1 MPSDRASATHL
12 VRKFNIATAKN
23 GGAERNVTVCLFVQ
37 PLWPMILSPLN
48 KKGANSH
55 PPPLSVFPFSNF

>member
-1 MPSDRASATHL
+1 M

-37 PLWPMILSPLN
+37 SLWPIVLSPLN
-48 KKGANSH
+48 KKGRILIRH
-55 PPPLSVFPFSNF
+55 FLGFPFSNF

>member
-12 VRKFNIATAKN
+12 VRKLNIATAKN

-37 PLWPMILSPLN
+37 PLWPIVLSPLN
-48 KKGANSH
+48 KKRRILIRPFLG
-55 PPPLSVFPFSNF
+55 FPFSNF